1 MADDPRKLSEESE
14 SLPEDTD
21 EGKADQDAADREE
34 SEEDPDTVPDG
45 PLHKSERWQKVLA
58 AKKGYEQLG
67 SVEDL
72 RARLTRLEYY
82 DDLAARAQSEARD
95 EAGGRQDEEPLTK
108 EDVEAKKRAKAIRTE
123 LDKIAPELAQ
133 IPMHGK
139 AFDMYFAS
147 VEYRAANETRKLM
160 GEMGLPNDGK
170 DLVDMC
176 RVVRDTIGDDSE
188 LYMEYVGDP
197 RTAVRE
203 AFKRVTKRYGIGKS
217 DRADLARK
225 QKDKEALRGLPRAHR
240 GGSGSGEGVP
250 RKDEPKNLDEA
261 FARATKKL
269 AAT

>member
-1 MADDPRKLSEESE
+1 MLDDPKKQGEESDPPTE
-14 SLPEDTD
+14 EEAEE
-21 EGKADQDAADREE
+21 EGQEGAADGEE
-34 SEEDPDTVPDG
+34 SDEDPDKVPDG

-58 AKKGYEQLG
+58 AKKGYEKFG

-72 RARLTRLEYY
+72 TARLTRLEYY
-82 DDLAARAQSEARD
+82 DDLAARAQA
-95 EAGGRQDEEPLTK
+95 EAGEEAGEEEEKEPLTK
-108 EDVEAKKRAKAIRTE
+108 EDIEAKKKAKAIRTE

-160 GEMGLPNDGK
+160 AEAGLPNAGK

-176 RVVRDTIGDDSE
+176 RAVRDTIGDDSE
-188 LYMEYVGDP
+188 LYLEYVGDP

-203 AFKRVTKRYGIGKS
+203 AFKRVTKRYGIKS
-217 DRADLARK
+217 DRADLAKK
-225 QKDKEALRGLPRAHR
+225 QKDKEALRGLPRTHR
-240 GGSGSGEGVP
+240 GGGGSGEGVP

-261 FARATKKL
+261 FARGEKKL
-269 AAT
+269 AAAR

>member
-1 MADDPRKLSEESE
+1 MVDDPKKLGEESDPP
-14 SLPEDTD
+14 PEAED
-21 EGKADQDAADREE
+21 EEEGPDVADGEQSD
-34 SEEDPDTVPDG
+34 EDPDKVPDG
-45 PLHKSERWQKVLA
+45 PLHKSERWQQVLK
-58 AKKGYEQLG
+58 AKKGYESLG

-72 RARLTRLEYY
+72 KARLTRLEYY
-82 DDLAARAQSEARD
+82 DDLAARAQA
-95 EAGGRQDEEPLTK
+95 EAGEEAGKQEKEEPLTE
-108 EDVEAKKRAKAIRTE
+108 EDVAAKKKAKAIRTE
-123 LDKIAPELAQ
+123 LEKIAPELAQ

-160 GEMGLPNDGK
+160 SEMGLPSDGK

-176 RVVRDTIGDDSE
+176 RVVRDTNGDDAE

-203 AFKRVTKRYGIGKS
+203 AFKRVTKRYGIAKT

-225 QKDKEALRGLPRAHR
+225 QKDKEALRGLPKAHR

-250 RKDEPKNLDEA
+250 KKDEPKTLDEA
-261 FARATKKL
+261 YARAEKKL
-269 AAT
+269 AATR